1 MDGWL
6 DGWGAAQPYW
16 FVSKHRRRGVSTCV
30 GVGVMERTLIYGD
43 GGGKGTLVQQAK
55 QAQHAQHAPHARLKR
70 MAGARGAE
78 GRTESD
84 EAVLQPASCL
94 CLCFMSK

>member
-1 MDGWL
+1 MEM
-6 DGWGAAQPYW
+6 
-16 FVSKHRRRGVSTCV
+16 V
-30 GVGVMERTLIYGD
+30 GEMGL
-43 GGGKGTLVQQAK
+43 LVQHAK

-70 MAGARGAE
+70 RAAARGAK